1 MSDDN
6 TTKRTVNGRVISS
19 NRDKTLTVAV
29 ESMIKHSL
37 YGKYVQRTTWL
48 HAHDDGNEARTGDW
62 VAVQECRPMSK
73 LKSWRLVQ
81 VIEKTNQ

>member
-6 TTKRTVNGRVISS
+6 TGKRTVNGRVISTK
-19 NRDKTLTVAV
+19 RDKTATVAV

-37 YGKYVQRTTWL
+37 YGKYVRRTTKL
-48 HAHDDGNEARTGDW
+48 HAHDEANECRTGDW

-73 LKSWRLVQ
+73 LKSWRLVR
-81 VIEKTNQ
+81 VLEKANQ